1 VDENVLCKRDN
12 ASGPDKDSA
21 MQDSRL
27 LTYTEAAKLLSIR
40 KGTLYA
46 WVHERRIPHL
56 RLSKRLVR
64 FDEATLRKW
73 LADRLVA
80 DDSAVAK

>member
-1 VDENVLCKRDN
+1 
-12 ASGPDKDSA
+12 

-27 LTYTEAAKLLSIR
+27 LTYAEAARLLNVR

-56 RLSKRLVR
+56 RLSTRLVR
-64 FDEATLRKW
+64 FDEATLMQW
-73 LADRLVA
+73 LADRQVA
-80 DDSAVAK
+80 DDTAAAK

>member
-1 VDENVLCKRDN
+1 
-12 ASGPDKDSA
+12 

-27 LTYTEAAKLLSIR
+27 LTYAEAAKLLNVR

-56 RLSKRLVR
+56 RLSSRLVR
-64 FDEATLRKW
+64 FDEATLRAW
-73 LADRLVA
+73 LAKRRVGIDEA
-80 DDSAVAK
+80 AAK

>member
-1 VDENVLCKRDN
+1 
-12 ASGPDKDSA
+12 
-21 MQDSRL
+21 MQSSRL
-27 LTYTEAAKLLSIR
+27 LTYAEAARLLNLR

-64 FDEATLRKW
+64 FDEATLHAW
-73 LADRLVA
+73 LAERQVELDGS
-80 DDSAVAK
+80 SAP